1 MAKGWMSPSAASL
14 TLQHLGDPWALLAT
28 AGGCGLVPWAPGTV
42 GTVLAALVWWLL
54 LADLPVLS
62 RLAITLLAGAAAFGA
77 IHLAV
82 KRHALGDDPAI
93 VLDEVIGCWL
103 ALVAAPKAWG
113 PVLIG
118 VLLFRA
124 ADIFKPWPVSW
135 AERRAGALGILLDD
149 IVAGAMAAIALCVGA
164 LVMSGAMMP

>member
-1 MAKGWMSPSAASL
+1 MRLGFRHLRDPSVL
-14 TLQHLGDPWALLAT
+14 FAT

-42 GTVLAALVWWLL
+42 GTLLAALLWWLL
-54 LADLPVLS
+54 LADLAVPS
-62 RLAITLLAGAAAFGA
+62 RLAVTLLAGAAALGA

-93 VLDEVIGCWL
+93 VLDEAVGCWL
-103 ALVAAPKAWG
+103 ALVAAPKAWA
-113 PVLIG
+113 PVVIG

-135 AERRAGALGILLDD
+135 AERHAGAFGILLDD
-149 IVAGAMAAIALCVGA
+149 VVAGAMTAIALTIGMVGIR
-164 LVMSGAMMP
+164 

>member
-1 MAKGWMSPSAASL
+1 M
-14 TLQHLGDPWALLAT
+14 LAT
-28 AGGCGLVPWAPGTV
+28 AGGCGLSPWVPGTV
-42 GTVLAALVWWLL
+42 GTLLAALLWWLL
-54 LADLPVLS
+54 LADLAVPS
-62 RLAITLLAGAAAFGA
+62 RLAVTLLAGVAALGA

-103 ALVAAPKAWG
+103 ALVAAPKAWA
-113 PVLIG
+113 PVVIG

-124 ADIFKPWPVSW
+124 VDICKPWPVSW

-149 IVAGAMAAIALCVGA
+149 VVAGAMTAIALTIGMVGIH
-164 LVMSGAMMP
+164 

>member
-1 MAKGWMSPSAASL
+1 M
-14 TLQHLGDPWALLAT
+14 LAT
-28 AGGCGLVPWAPGTV
+28 AGGCGLSPMAPGTV
-42 GTVLAALVWWLL
+42 GTLLAALLWWLL
-54 LADLPVLS
+54 LADLAVPS
-62 RLAITLLAGAAAFGA
+62 RFAVTLLAGAAALGA
-77 IHLAV
+77 IHLAG

-103 ALVAAPKAWG
+103 ALVAAPKSWA
-113 PVLIG
+113 PVVAG

-149 IVAGAMAAIALCVGA
+149 VVAGAMAAIALTAGA
-164 LVMSGAMMP
+164 LAVGMVGTY